1 MTMTRSELN
10 QLSHEIIDI
19 AVIVHKRLG
28 PGLLESVYRKVL
40 AYELHKRGYK
50 VGEEVPMICIYD
62 GIDMGLSYRAD
73 IIVEDEIII
82 EVKSTEENHP
92 IFYKQLLSYLKVSNK
107 RIGLLINF
115 SQDTVIQGLKRIVN
129 NF

>member
-1 MTMTRSELN
+1 
-10 QLSHEIIDI
+10 
-19 AVIVHKRLG
+19 
-28 PGLLESVYRKVL
+28 
-40 AYELHKRGYK
+40 
-50 VGEEVPMICIYD
+50 MICIYD

-73 IIVEDEIII
+73 IIVENEIII

>member
-10 QLSHEIIDI
+10 QLSHEIIDV

-28 PGLLESVYRKVL
+28 PGLLEPVYCKVL

-50 VGEEVPMICIYD
+50 VGMEVPMRCIYD

-92 IFYKQLLSYLKVSNK
+92 IFYKQLLSYLKVANK